1 LRGPSQS
8 TPEFTKLVCAHN
20 VCADQHLAVKRSRL
34 SGELPALLDIR
45 DFAFEFRTSIPEITV
60 NFGVNVQVV
69 HAPPEPVNALRRI
82 SRAHKGCREGSI
94 VSSEELR
101 AFFQLREP

>member
-1 LRGPSQS
+1 M
-8 TPEFTKLVCAHN
+8 
-20 VCADQHLAVKRSRL
+20 CADQHLAVKRSRL

-82 SRAHKGCREGSI
+82 SRAHKGWRREGSI
-94 VSSEELR
+94 VNSEELR